1 MKNYLK
7 QESFLGEAEDADDA
21 VRSSE
26 LLEQKLALLEKEITE
41 LDAQQDDLRLKKRL
55 ESGYILIDL
64 DRKEDAWTL
73 GHEAFNT
80 AIAAQSWLAA
90 VEACDIIYQAEK
102 DDAIK
107 ALSHGIWLGV
117 TFPIEPELT
126 IAMLQNLID
135 ESPDRSDGSAVAAA
149 TASYIVD
156 LRVEDEQRRDEL
168 KFFVTQMMGEVARR
182 HSQVEEQEIF
192 DFWVQQLELDDPQKF
207 LPRLGQV
214 VETLVD
220 NDWWYD
226 RDELRKLIPEA

>member
-1 MKNYLK
+1 MKDYLK
-7 QESFLGEAEDADDA
+7 QESFLGEAEDSEDA

-26 LLEQKLALLEKEITE
+26 LLEQKLALLQKEISE
-41 LDAQQDDLRLKKRL
+41 LDLQQSDVRLKKQV

-64 DRKEDAWTL
+64 DRKDDAWTL
-73 GHEAFNT
+73 GHEAFKQ
-80 AIAAQSWLAA
+80 AIANQNWLAA

-102 DDAIK
+102 EDAVK
-107 ALSHGIWLGV
+107 GLSHGIWLGV
-117 TFPIEPELT
+117 TFPIEPELS
-126 IAMLQNLID
+126 IAMLQHLID

-156 LRVEDEQRRDEL
+156 LRVEDDKRREDL

-192 DFWVQQLELDDPQKF
+192 DFWVGQLELDEPQKF

-214 VETLVD
+214 VEAIVD

-226 RDELRKLIPEA
+226 RDELRKLIPKS